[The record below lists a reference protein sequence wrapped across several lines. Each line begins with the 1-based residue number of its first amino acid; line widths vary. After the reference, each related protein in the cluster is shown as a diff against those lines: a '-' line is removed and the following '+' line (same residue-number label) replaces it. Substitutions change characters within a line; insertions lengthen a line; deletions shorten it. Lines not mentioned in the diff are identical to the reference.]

1 MVAEG
6 VAEGVGVSK
15 SSKRK
20 GSGGELEVAAIL
32 RDAGFPNASRTP
44 YSGADS
50 RWAGDVMGVDG
61 WTIEIK
67 RTERLDL
74 YGSLRQVYAAARGG
88 NQPALAFRRNA
99 SPWHVVVPLEE
110 WARLVHEQKVLP

>member
-1 MVAEG
+1 M
-6 VAEGVGVSK
+6 SK
-15 SSKRK
+15 SAKRK

-50 RWAGDVMGVDG
+50 RWAGDVMGVEG
-61 WTIEIK
+61 WTIEVK
-67 RTERLDL
+67 RQEKCAIWAWLD
-74 YGSLRQVYAAARGG
+74 QVYAAARNG

-110 WARLVHEQKVLP
+110 WARLVRETT